1 MVVLGAARGV
11 ARTKHQQ
18 TPLGGPGGRPWLAPQ
33 AGPRKT
39 SLTSSKT
46 TVKDKVVHSMCM
58 GLVVGVLWLGGT
70 PSSFAKTAP
79 PHVLPPFSLVSPI
92 PEPARLF
99 EVASLFSSRPD
110 GDPIEPFVIMG
121 TNMKKYLI
129 EILEGE
135 KIVKRERGFTVETCT
150 STRRQADERP
160 GESMQNQI
168 GDTGGPGSTCVLSIG
183 KDLPSVCQESCLGS
197 CTETLRAYNAAYKT
211 RTGFNLNEKETGRL
225 LRACSG
231 KCKYECSKAGQ
242 VFNFSIPSK
251 SLF

>member
-1 MVVLGAARGV
+1 MGAARLGV
-11 ARTKHQQ
+11 ARTKHKQ

-121 TNMKKYLI
+121 TNMKKSIISVPYRTADMLS
-129 EILEGE
+129 
-135 KIVKRERGFTVETCT
+135 CT
-150 STRRQADERP
+150 R
-160 GESMQNQI
+160 
-168 GDTGGPGSTCVLSIG
+168 
-183 KDLPSVCQESCLGS
+183 SCLIS
-197 CTETLRAYNAAYKT
+197 
-211 RTGFNLNEKETGRL
+211 RL
-225 LRACSG
+225 
-231 KCKYECSKAGQ
+231 
-242 VFNFSIPSK
+242 PK
-251 SLF
+251 SLTVAILHVTWNYQCAFETSL